1 MVAIEAD
8 LLLAAALVADQAAA
22 IAVDHLPA
30 AVLAQARDHAAG
42 LEAAIAADHLPAAA
56 LVADHAAVPAADL
69 KVVAVLKAA
78 ASKKAASKKLAL
90 KRPAAFKAVH
100 DNL

>member
-1 MVAIEAD
+1 M
-8 LLLAAALVADQAAA
+8 AA

-30 AVLAQARDHAAG
+30 AVLAQAGEHAAVPVV
-42 LEAAIAADHLPAAA
+42 AIAVDHLLAAA
-56 LVADHAAVPAADL
+56 LVVDHAAVPAADL
-69 KVVAVLKAA
+69 KVVEALKAA

>member
-1 MVAIEAD
+1 MAIEAD

-30 AVLAQARDHAAG
+30 AALAQARDHAAVPA
-42 LEAAIAADHLPAAA
+42 AAIAVDHHPAAA
-56 LVADHAAVPAADL
+56 LVVDHAAAPAADL
-69 KVVAVLKAA
+69 KVVAVSKAA
-78 ASKKAASKKLAL
+78 ASKKEASKKLAL